1 MKMKKIYNEP
11 MLKVTDL
18 SIEACML
25 KASLEIATAADGT
38 GGGAGAKGN
47 AMFNDDDAMPQAK
60 SVWDD

>member
-1 MKMKKIYNEP
+1 MEKKKIYNEP

-25 KASLEIATAADGT
+25 EISLEIGDPGS

-47 AMFNDDDAMPQAK
+47 TMFNDDDALPQAK
-60 SVWDD
+60 SVWDE